1 MTIFIVSLFLPHTVN
16 FILPEGSQ
24 QQRRPSSP
32 KRHHHRRES
41 SSELNRRA
49 YNTLFPK
56 RQNNSSTS
64 SSPKLNL
71 LKDHARVFAPISNKL
86 TPLDLLPKTEDGQI
100 QPLTPSDPHSPLWGA
115 TGVFNQPRP
124 RPIRTPSSSILKH
137 NSIAAPETELI
148 KRIPST
154 PKPDDLEEL
163 SLEKTFSDA
172 KWTIEP
178 SEQGNG
184 GLLNA
189 IRSAVDVEALK
200 EKLWVGTLGM
210 PTDALE
216 EHVKDTIAEKLEVD
230 HESLTVYVND
240 SDFNGHY
247 LHFCKTILWPVFHYQ
262 IPDNPKSKAYEDHSW
277 VYYKAVNQ
285 AFADRIVRNWKRGDI
300 IWIHDYHLLLVPS
313 MVRKQLPDAKI
324 GFFLHTAF
332 PSSEVFRCLSVRR
345 ELLEGVLGANL
356 IGFQTQE
363 YCHHFL
369 QTCSRILTVEATND
383 GVQLEDRF
391 VNVGTFPIGI
401 HPPSLDLR
409 RQSADVETWI
419 RTIKERY
426 QGKRLVVARDK
437 LDNIRGV
444 RQKLLA
450 FELFLN
456 KYPKWR
462 ESVVLI
468 QVASSSAEHP
478 ELDATVSD
486 IATRVNSLH
495 SSLAHQPLV
504 FLKQDLLFPQYLAL
518 ISVADV
524 FMVTSLREG
533 MNLTSHEFI
542 HCQDGKDPD
551 KKHGPLILSE
561 FTGSA
566 SVFDGH
572 PLLVNPWNY
581 QQCADAI
588 NTALE
593 MSPEEREQ
601 QWAKLNDAVNA
612 HTTDKWIKN
621 YISTLDKVFNQQACR
636 DNVSI
641 PRLSVNNIIK
651 LYKASSRRLFI
662 VDYEGT
668 LASWGSPTSIILTT
682 PKRAI
687 DALND
692 LLEDPK
698 NIVYVMSS
706 RMPEE
711 LERLFRQVPGLG
723 LIAENGCF
731 VREANREEWIKLFD
745 DEKTQEWKNSL
756 ADMIYYFHVR
766 TEGSWVEE
774 RHASLVFHYDN
785 AEDPQTAERHASDC
799 ANHIND
805 MCHQHRIR
813 AIAVDG
819 AVVAEPTSPNKAT
832 AADLVLQHILNRCE
846 KDGDAAA
853 KPDFLFV
860 AGDGRD
866 DEVVFRWANELE
878 DKNVVKN
885 IATVTL
891 GSKNTEAKATLT
903 QGVTGKLSELWK
915 DVIRVWTI
923 SNVLLLLGVLSCLGR
938 LAGISQANE
947 PNEYL
952 AEGQVSYAK

>member
-16 FILPEGSQ
+16 FILPEGSSQ
-24 QQRRPSSP
+24 QKPPPSPRR
-32 KRHHHRRES
+32 RHSRES
-41 SSELNRRA
+41 SADLNKRA
-49 YNTLFPK
+49 YNTLFPRK
-56 RQNNSSTS
+56 SVAAPV
-64 SSPKLNL
+64 SPTATKPNL
-71 LKDHARVFAPISNKL
+71 LKDHARIFAPPSDKL
-86 TPLDLLPKTEDGQI
+86 MPQDFLPRNEDGQL
-100 QPLTPSDPHSPLWGA
+100 QPLTPSDPHAPLWGA

-124 RPIRTPSSSILKH
+124 RPSRSPSSSILNH
-137 NSIAAPETELI
+137 SSIPGPTSELVRKISVPPKQDELVTAPPE
-148 KRIPST
+148 PA
-154 PKPDDLEEL
+154 
-163 SLEKTFSDA
+163 FSDA

-184 GLLNA
+184 GLFNA
-189 IRSAVDVEALK
+189 IRSAVDEDALK

-230 HESLTVYVND
+230 NECLTVFVND
-240 SDFNGHY
+240 SDFDGHY
-247 LHFCKTILWPVFHYQ
+247 LHFCKTIMWPVFHYQ

-300 IWIHDYHLLLVPS
+300 IWVHDYHLLLVPS

-332 PSSEVFRCLSVRR
+332 PSSEVFRCLAVRK
-345 ELLEGVLGANL
+345 ELLYGILGANL
-356 IGFQTQE
+356 IGFQTPE

-369 QTCSRILTVEATND
+369 QTCSRILTVEATNE

-401 HPPSLDLR
+401 HPPALDLR
-409 RQSADVETWI
+409 RRSTDVETWI
-419 RTIKERY
+419 TKIKERY

-462 ESVVLI
+462 DSVVLI
-468 QVASSSAEHP
+468 QVASSGAEHS

-486 IATRVNSLH
+486 IATRVNSVH

-533 MNLTSHEFI
+533 MNLTSHEYI
-542 HCQDGKDPD
+542 HCQDGKFSD

-566 SVFDGH
+566 SIFDGH

-581 QQCADAI
+581 QQCADAL

-593 MSPEEREQ
+593 MSPEEREH
-601 QWAKLNDAVNA
+601 QWTKLNEAVNA
-612 HTTDKWIKN
+612 HTTDKWIKK
-621 YISTLDKVFNQQACR
+621 YIAALDKAFDEQSCR

-641 PRLSVNNIIK
+641 PRLSVMKLIN

-668 LASWGSPTSIILTT
+668 LASWGSPTSIVLTT

-687 DALND
+687 DTLND

-711 LERLFRQVPGLG
+711 MERLFRQVPGLG

-731 VREANREEWIKLFD
+731 VRESNREEWIKLFD
-745 DEKTQEWKNSL
+745 DEETQEWKDSL
-756 ADMIYYFHVR
+756 ADMINYFHVR
-766 TEGSWVEE
+766 TEGSWIEE

-805 MCHQHRIR
+805 TCQQHRIR
-813 AIAVDG
+813 AVTIEG
-819 AVVAEPTSPNKAT
+819 AVIAEPISPNKAT
-832 AADLVLQHILNRCE
+832 AADRVLQHILARADR
-846 KDGDAAA
+846 DGDSTA

-860 AGDGRD
+860 AGDGRE
-866 DEVVFRWANELE
+866 DEAVFRWANRLE
-878 DKNVVKN
+878 EKGLIKN

-903 QGVTGKLSELWK
+903 QGVTG
-915 DVIRVWTI
+915 
-923 SNVLLLLGVLSCLGR
+923 VLSCLGK
-938 LAGISQANE
+938 LAGISQNVE

-952 AEGQVSYAK
+952 ADREIPYKI

>member
-16 FILPEGSQ
+16 FELSEGS

-32 KRHHHRRES
+32 RRRHHRRES
-41 SSELNRRA
+41 SSELHKRA
-49 YNTLFPK
+49 YNTLFPRK
-56 RQNNSSTS
+56 PSTS
-64 SSPKLNL
+64 SSPPKYHL
-71 LKDHARVFAPISNKL
+71 LKDHARIFSPTPERL
-86 TPLDLLPKTEDGQI
+86 TSSDLLPRSDTGLQ
-100 QPLTPSDPHSPLWGA
+100 QPLTPSDPHAPLWGA
-115 TGVFNQPRP
+115 TMSFNQPRP
-124 RPIRTPSSSILKH
+124 RATQSPSSSILNH
-137 NSIAAPETELI
+137 NSIPSPPADLVQRVTAPFRSVEPAAPPPENA
-148 KRIPST
+148 
-154 PKPDDLEEL
+154 
-163 SLEKTFSDA
+163 FSEA
-172 KWTIEP
+172 SWTIEP

-189 IRSAVDVEALK
+189 IRSAVDEEVLK
-200 EKLWVGTLGM
+200 DKLWVGTIGM
-210 PTDALE
+210 PTDALDD
-216 EHVKDTIAEKLEVD
+216 HVKDTIAERLEVD
-230 HESLTVYVND
+230 HESLTVYVTD
-240 SDFNGHY
+240 SDFDGHY

-332 PSSEVFRCLSVRR
+332 PSSEVFRCLSVRK
-345 ELLEGVLGANL
+345 ELLYGILGANL

-369 QTCSRILTVEATND
+369 QTCSRILTVEAVNE

-401 HPPSLDLR
+401 HPRSLEIR
-409 RQSADVETWI
+409 RQEDDVQRWV
-419 RTIKERY
+419 RTIKDKY
-426 QGKRLVVARDK
+426 QGKYLIVARDK

-450 FELFLN
+450 YELFLN

-462 ESVVLI
+462 DSVVLI
-468 QVASSSAEHP
+468 QVASSTAEHS
-478 ELDATVSD
+478 ELHAIVSD
-486 IATRVNSLH
+486 IATRVNSFH

-533 MNLTSHEFI
+533 MNLTSHEYI
-542 HCQDGKDPD
+542 HCQDGKYGG

-581 QQCADAI
+581 QQCADAL

-593 MSPEEREQ
+593 MSAEDREQ
-601 QWAKLNDAVNA
+601 QWTKLNEAVNI
-612 HTTDKWIKN
+612 HTTDKWIRN
-621 YISTLDKVFNQQACR
+621 YISALDNVFQEQSCR

-641 PRLSVNNIIK
+641 PRLSVSSLRK
-651 LYKASSRRLFI
+651 LYKLSCRRLFI
-662 VDYEGT
+662 LDYEGT

-687 DALND
+687 DTLND

-731 VREANREEWIKLFD
+731 IREANREEWIRLVD
-745 DEKTQEWKNSL
+745 DEETQEWKDSL
-756 ADMIYYFHVR
+756 ADMINYFHVR

-785 AEDPQTAERHASDC
+785 AEDLSIAERHASDC

-805 MCHQHRIR
+805 TCQQHQIR
-813 AIAVDG
+813 AVAVDG
-819 AVVAEPTSPNKAT
+819 AVIAEPTNHNKAT
-832 AADLVLQHILNRCE
+832 AASLVLQHILTRASSMP
-846 KDGDAAA
+846 GSAP

-860 AGDGRD
+860 VGDGRE
-866 DEVVFRWANELE
+866 DEAVFRWANKLQE
-878 DKNVVKN
+878 DGIIQN
-885 IATVTL
+885 ISTVTL
-891 GSKNTEAKATLT
+891 GSKNTEAKATLP
-903 QGVTGKLSELWK
+903 QGVESYHASE
-915 DVIRVWTI
+915 
-923 SNVLLLLGVLSCLGR
+923 SLLPFHKAGNSTVNKPVRKFIQNLKCAWLLV
-938 LAGISQANE
+938 
-947 PNEYL
+947 
-952 AEGQVSYAK
+952 